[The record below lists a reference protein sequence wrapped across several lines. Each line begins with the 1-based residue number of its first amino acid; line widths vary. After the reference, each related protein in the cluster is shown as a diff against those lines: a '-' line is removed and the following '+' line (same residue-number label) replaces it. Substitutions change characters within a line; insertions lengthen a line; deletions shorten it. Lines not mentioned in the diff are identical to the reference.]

1 MPVKKTETF
10 LAKIE
15 VGFRVQI
22 PVLVRWRNRLEPGE
36 ILTVTIIHRFN
47 SQSFYARCRKDYRIT
62 IPKLVVDYLGLKPR
76 DVVKVQIH
84 GEPTEEKELITD
96 S

>member
-1 MPVKKTETF
+1 METEVF
-10 LAKIE
+10 LARVE

-36 ILTVTIIHRFN
+36 ILTVTIIYRFN
-47 SQSFYARCRKDYRIT
+47 SQSFYARCRRDYRIT
-62 IPKLVVDYLGLKPR
+62 IPKLVVDYLGLKPG

-84 GEPTEEKELITD
+84 GEPTEKEE
-96 S
+96 

>member
-10 LAKIE
+10 LARVE

-36 ILTVTIIHRFN
+36 ILTVTIIYGFK
-47 SQSFYARCRKDYRIT
+47 SYSFYARCRKDHRIT
-62 IPKLVVDYLGLKPR
+62 IPKLVVDYLGLKPK
-76 DVVKVQIH
+76 DVVEVLIH
-84 GEPTEEKELITD
+84 GEPAEDEE
-96 S
+96 